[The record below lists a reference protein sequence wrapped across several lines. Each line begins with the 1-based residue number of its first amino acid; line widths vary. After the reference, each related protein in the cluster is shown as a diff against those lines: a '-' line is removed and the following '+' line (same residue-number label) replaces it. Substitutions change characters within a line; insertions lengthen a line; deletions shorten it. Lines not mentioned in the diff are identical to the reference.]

1 MVKKSIKVLTYTCMF
16 VLSVNIF
23 NIKMM
28 NNTVDVI
35 SNIQAHENNSNY
47 NTCENARKDKY
58 TWKYKVVNKKM
69 YRRLYNNTKR
79 TWAGDWELVS

>member
-16 VLSVNIF
+16 AVSVNIF

-35 SNIQAHENNSNY
+35 SN
-47 NTCENARKDKY
+47 Y
-58 TWKYKVVNKKM
+58 T
-69 YRRLYNNTKR
+69 
-79 TWAGDWELVS
+79 GS

>member
-35 SNIQAHENNSNY
+35 SNIQAHEDNNNY

-58 TWKYKVVNKKM
+58 TWKYKVVNKKR

-79 TWAGDWELVS
+79 TWAGDWELMS